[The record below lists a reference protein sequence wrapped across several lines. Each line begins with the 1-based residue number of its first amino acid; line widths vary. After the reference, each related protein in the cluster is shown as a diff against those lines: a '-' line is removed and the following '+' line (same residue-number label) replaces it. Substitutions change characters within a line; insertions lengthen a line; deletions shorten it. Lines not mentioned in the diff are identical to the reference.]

1 MQNLYSL
8 ISLVALSEIM
18 AAAFIASRTAILKTT
33 DSRVD
38 SLKKQEVKGI
48 IKLEKVI
55 LEKAK
60 HVAVLQLL
68 ALALTSTGG
77 VLLTYVIFEL
87 NKNSTN
93 AILLSIIFVSLLGF
107 IVLGVAP
114 ETLGRQHSDKI
125 ALASSPIALLVKPVI
140 WPLARTLV
148 TIGNVL
154 TPGKGFKE
162 GPFAT
167 AEEFRDLVDQAE
179 EADVIEDQERQMIHS
194 VFELGDTVAREV
206 MVPRTDMV
214 WIEKGKTLRQ
224 AISLALRSGY
234 SRIPIIGEDSDDV
247 IGVIYLKDISRRIFE
262 NAESERTEFVD
273 QIMRPPYFVPDS
285 KPADELLRDMQAAR
299 VHLAVVIDEYG
310 GTAGL
315 VTIEDILEE
324 IVGEIA
330 DEYDTQVP
338 EVSELGPSVYRVSS
352 RIHLD
357 DLSELIDSELSSDDE
372 GVDTL
377 SGYLAKKLD
386 RVPIPGTSIID
397 SGWEFVAERAAGR
410 RNKIG
415 TILIRKVESPVN
427 DSTSDKL

>member
-1 MQNLYSL
+1 MINLPFFIL
-8 ISLVALSEIM
+8 IAAIVEIF
-18 AAAFIASRTAILKTT
+18 AAFFIAGRTAILKTSE
-33 DSRVD
+33 SRVEQ
-38 SLKKQEVKGI
+38 LRREEVKGI
-48 IKLEKVI
+48 EKLQKVI
-55 LEKAK
+55 SEKAK
-60 HVAVLQLL
+60 HVAVLQLV

-77 VLLTYVIFEL
+77 VLLTFVFIESNLNLNSALIF
-87 NKNSTN
+87 
-93 AILLSIIFVSLLGF
+93 AIIVVSLLGF

-114 ETLGRQHSDKI
+114 ETLGRQKSDRI
-125 ALASSPIALLVKPVI
+125 SLMTAPIALTIKPII
-140 WPLARTLV
+140 WPIAKLLV
-148 TIGNVL
+148 AIGNAL

-167 AEEFRDLVDQAE
+167 AEDLRDLVDQAE
-179 EADVIEDQERQMIHS
+179 EADVIEDEERQMIHS

-206 MVPRTDMV
+206 MVPRTEMV

-224 AISLALRSGY
+224 AISLSLRSGY
-234 SRIPIIGEDSDDV
+234 SRIPVIGEDSDDIV
-247 IGVIYLKDISRRIFE
+247 GVVYLKDISRRIFE
-262 NAESERTEFVD
+262 NSEAERTELVENL
-273 QIMRPPYFVPDS
+273 MRAAYFVPDS

-330 DEYDTQVP
+330 DEYDTHAP
-338 EVSELGPSVYRVSS
+338 EVNELGPNVYRVSA

-357 DLSELIDSELSSDDE
+357 DLAGLINVNLSSDDE

-377 SGYLAKKLD
+377 SGYLAKQLE
-386 RVPIPGTSIID
+386 RIPIPGTSILIE
-397 SGWEFVAERAAGR
+397 GWEFVAERAAGR

-415 TILIRKVESPVN
+415 TILIRKSESP
-427 DSTSDKL
+427 DSE

>member
-1 MQNLYSL
+1 MINLPFFIL
-8 ISLVALSEIM
+8 IAAIVEIL
-18 AAAFIASRTAILKTT
+18 AAFFIAGRTAILKTSE
-33 DSRVD
+33 SRVEQ
-38 SLKKQEVKGI
+38 LRREEVTGI
-48 IKLEKVI
+48 EKLQKVI
-55 LEKAK
+55 SEKAK
-60 HVAVLQLL
+60 HVAVLQLV

-77 VLLTYVIFEL
+77 VLLTFVFIESNLNLNSALIF
-87 NKNSTN
+87 
-93 AILLSIIFVSLLGF
+93 AIIVVSLLGF

-114 ETLGRQHSDKI
+114 ETLGRQKSDRI
-125 ALASSPIALLVKPVI
+125 SLITAPIALTIKPII
-140 WPLARTLV
+140 WPIAKLLV
-148 TIGNVL
+148 AIGNAL

-167 AEEFRDLVDQAE
+167 AEDLRDLVDQAE
-179 EADVIEDQERQMIHS
+179 EADVIEDEERQMIHS

-206 MVPRTDMV
+206 MVPRTEMV

-224 AISLALRSGY
+224 AISLSLRSGY
-234 SRIPIIGEDSDDV
+234 SRIPVIGEDSDDIV
-247 IGVIYLKDISRRIFE
+247 GVVYLKDISRRIFE
-262 NAESERTEFVD
+262 NSEAERTELVENL
-273 QIMRPPYFVPDS
+273 MRAAYFVPDS

-330 DEYDTQVP
+330 DEYDTHAP
-338 EVSELGPSVYRVSS
+338 EVNELGPNVYRVSA

-357 DLSELIDSELSSDDE
+357 DLAGLINVNLSSDDE

-377 SGYLAKKLD
+377 SGYLAKQLE
-386 RVPIPGTSIID
+386 RIPIPGTSIVIE
-397 SGWEFVAERAAGR
+397 GWEFVAERAAGR

-415 TILIRKVESPVN
+415 TILIRKSESP
-427 DSTSDKL
+427 DSE

>member
-1 MQNLYSL
+1 MINLPFFIL
-8 ISLVALSEIM
+8 IAAIVEIL
-18 AAAFIASRTAILKTT
+18 AAFFIAGRTAILKTSE
-33 DSRVD
+33 SRVEQ
-38 SLKKQEVKGI
+38 LRREEVKGI
-48 IKLEKVI
+48 EKLQKVI
-55 LEKAK
+55 SEKAK
-60 HVAVLQLL
+60 HVAVLQLV

-77 VLLTYVIFEL
+77 VLLTFVFIESDLNLNSALIF
-87 NKNSTN
+87 
-93 AILLSIIFVSLLGF
+93 AIIVVSLLGF

-114 ETLGRQHSDKI
+114 ETLGRQKSDRI
-125 ALASSPIALLVKPVI
+125 SLMTAPIALTIKPII
-140 WPLARTLV
+140 WPIANLLV
-148 TIGNVL
+148 AIGNAL

-167 AEEFRDLVDQAE
+167 AEDLRDLVDQAE
-179 EADVIEDQERQMIHS
+179 EADVIEDEERQMIHS

-206 MVPRTDMV
+206 MVPRTEMV

-224 AISLALRSGY
+224 AISLSLRSGY
-234 SRIPIIGEDSDDV
+234 SRIPVIGEDSDDIV
-247 IGVIYLKDISRRIFE
+247 GVVYLKDISRRIFE
-262 NAESERTEFVD
+262 NSEAERTELVENL
-273 QIMRPPYFVPDS
+273 MRAAYFVPDS

-330 DEYDTQVP
+330 DEYDTHAP
-338 EVSELGPSVYRVSS
+338 EVNELGPNVYRVSA

-357 DLSELIDSELSSDDE
+357 DLAGLINVNLSSDDE

-377 SGYLAKKLD
+377 SGYLAKQLE
-386 RVPIPGTSIID
+386 RIPIPGTSIVIE
-397 SGWEFVAERAAGR
+397 GWEFVAERAAGR

-415 TILIRKVESPVN
+415 TILIRKSESP
-427 DSTSDKL
+427 DSE